1 MRLKSQNQALIFK
14 SIRNPLSGKDPGLR
28 TLIYAPNVLSE
39 NILINLQRLKT
50 KQKLLQLTYGL
61 GTVSRQQCRDKQ
73 NPGLPE
79 RQRWSLES
87 RGPGSQSVCT
97 AACWIEESCI
107 EIGFRGTAEGSPQVS
122 DYVVSD
128 LYRSQK
134 TWPNAREIQ
143 WKAGDSTIARGSH
156 RVGSIPRYPQLGRK
170 ELLIQRALAHR
181 SLTP

>member
-122 DYVVSD
+122 DYVV
-128 LYRSQK
+128 
-134 TWPNAREIQ
+134 TCT
-143 WKAGDSTIARGSH
+143 G
-156 RVGSIPRYPQLGRK
+156 VRK
-170 ELLIQRALAHR
+170 HD
-181 SLTP
+181 LTPGRSSGKQETPPLPGAHTGLEVSHVIPS